1 LDVVSAAG
9 SQRADR
15 RFHVGAAF
23 FPPMGARD
31 VSETARMVEDLGYD
45 DLWIPDQSFHHD
57 PFVLLTRCAAAT
69 SSIRLGIA
77 VTNPLTRHPVQIAR
91 AAATLGELTGGRFV
105 LGLGAGNRSTLLPSL
120 DLPSDRAAVRI
131 AEAIDVCR
139 AVLRGDEVS
148 FRGRTIVA
156 DGVRLEANR
165 PPTVPIFVGARG
177 RRVLRVAGSKA
188 DGVFAEAMF
197 TPAGIDHVLAE
208 VGAGARE
215 EGRSLADLEIVAWQ
229 AIRLSTTLAARDD
242 LAYRRWA
249 ALLMRGTDPDVLA
262 TLGIDERVITATRDA
277 FDRSGEAAAVT
288 HVSEDAISRLMFSGD
303 PDPVR
308 AHVERV
314 RERGYAGVAVIA
326 FGDTDL
332 ARDTLRRFAEDVVAR
347 IDR

>member
-1 LDVVSAAG
+1 MRAG
-9 SQRADR
+9 
-15 RFHVGAAF
+15 
-23 FPPMGARD
+23 D

-57 PFVLLTRCAAAT
+57 PFVLLTRCADAT
-69 SSIRLGIA
+69 SSIRLGVA

-91 AAATLGELTGGRFV
+91 AAATLGELSGGRFV
-105 LGLGAGNRSTLLPSL
+105 LGLGAGNRSRVLPSL
-120 DLPSDRAAVRI
+120 DLPTDRVAMRI

-139 AVLRGDEVS
+139 AILRGDEVS

-156 DGVRLEANR
+156 DGIRLETDR
-165 PPTVPIFVGARG
+165 PPAVPIFVGARG

-197 TPAGIDHVLAE
+197 TPAGTDHVLAE

-215 EGRSLADLEIVAWQ
+215 AGRSLADVEIVAWQ
-229 AIRLSTTLAARDD
+229 AIRLSTTLAARDEHP
-242 LAYRRWA
+242 YRRWA
-249 ALLMRGTDPDVLA
+249 ALLIRGTDPDVMT
-262 TLGIDERVITATRDA
+262 TLGIDPRAIAAVREA
-277 FDRSGEAAAVT
+277 FDHGGEEAAAT
-288 HVSEDAISRLMFSGD
+288 HVPDEAIARLMLSGE
-303 PDPVR
+303 PDR
-308 AHVERV
+308 IGEHVERV